1 MTNLVYKKQGRKP
14 AFALHYLLINSLRDY
29 GLNHQTIPF
38 LPQKTVNIVQ
48 LVGFMSH
55 KAR

>member
-1 MTNLVYKKQGRKP
+1 MTNLVYEKQGRKP
-14 AFALHYLLINSLRDY
+14 AFALHYLLTNSLRDY